1 MKHEYIK
8 DWNEFWEFYI
18 DNVKLEVGP
27 EFDALQ
33 KSLKFGEIGKRLDW
47 ITTDEFNKINELI
60 RTTAQVPKKV
70 DIVYDPKAETFYSKF
85 NMKTK
90 KYEIA
95 YPTFTK
101 FMMYWE
107 PAMKFAF
114 RHELGHIL
122 RGDCTIDMNGY
133 KNVKNA
139 NCCMDI
145 RINGV
150 LNRQSMLETYYCLYY
165 NLDNP
170 MTQEKWDD
178 DLLVPEVQFPK
189 INLDWDEEERF
200 MPSWTTISDY
210 YSKAQEEQQE
220 QGQGQGQGQPQEG
233 EGEQGQ
239 GQGEPQEGEGQGNP
253 TEDEE
258 GILDDLKNAGV
269 NGEDANSPKFRE
281 GEDIDKDKKPDDGDV
296 NPEEGSSKEKLD
308 DIRLKQKIK
317 RTIDNLEKMKSKYS
331 DKIQS
336 SEIEFIDKKIEEL
349 EQILN

>member
-18 DNVKLEVGP
+18 DSVKLEVGS

-33 KSLKFGEIGKRLDW
+33 KSLKYGEIGKRLDYL
-47 ITTDEFNKINELI
+47 TTEEFNDINNLIRKTAQIPSKVELI
-60 RTTAQVPKKV
+60 
-70 DIVYDPKAETFYSKF
+70 YDPSAETFYSRF
-85 NMKTK
+85 NIKTK

-101 FMMYWE
+101 FMMFWE

-133 KNVKNA
+133 KNVANA

-150 LNRQSMLETYYCLYY
+150 LNKQSMIETYCCLYY
-165 NLDNP
+165 NLENP
-170 MTQEKWDD
+170 ITKEKWDN

-189 INLDWDEEERF
+189 INLDWDEKEKF
-200 MPSWTTISDY
+200 IPSWTTISDY
-210 YSKAQEEQQE
+210 YSKAQEEEKGQNQGK
-220 QGQGQGQGQPQEG
+220 GQGQPGDGEPQEGQGQPQEG
-233 EGEQGQ
+233 EGQG
-239 GQGEPQEGEGQGNP
+239 GS

-269 NGEDANSPKFRE
+269 NGEKANKPKFRE
-281 GEDIDKDKKPDDGDV
+281 GEEIDKNKKPGSDEP

-317 RTIDNLEKMKSKYS
+317 RTIDNLDKMKGKYS
-331 DKIQS
+331 DKITP
-336 SEIEFIDKKIEEL
+336 SEIEFIDNKIEEL
-349 EQILN
+349 EKILN